1 MTDQRKYISKLA
13 GKHVLIIG
21 GSAGIGYGVAE
32 ASLEHGAAVTIS
44 SSNAGRLAAAV
55 DALSAA
61 YPTAAREGRI
71 SPGVVCDLGAAD
83 DDALDAN
90 AANLFATIT
99 SRPSPTGD
107 SKTTTT
113 TTTIDHIVYSAG
125 DALATIPLAS
135 ATTARVRRAGTVR
148 FFGALACARAATQVL
163 PPNTLSSFTI
173 TSGTVAHRPLPGWA
187 VVGGF
192 ATGLLGMTRSLALDL
207 APARIRV
214 NCVAPGAVDTGLWD
228 GFVETHNPKI
238 TAGRKLAAM
247 NDALAAAVAVAA
259 DRDTI
264 AVLNDDVVKPK
275 DS

>member
-1 MTDQRKYISKLA
+1 MTDQRKYVSKLA

-44 SSNAGRLAAAV
+44 SSNATRLAAAV
-55 DALSAA
+55 AALSAA
-61 YPTAAREGRI
+61 YPTAASEGRVA
-71 SPGVVCDLGAAD
+71 PGVVCDLGAAD

-90 AANLFATIT
+90 VANLFATIT
-99 SRPSPTGD
+99 ARPSPTGD
-107 SKTTTT
+107 GKTT

-125 DALATIPLAS
+125 DALATIPLADAS
-135 ATTARVRRAGTVR
+135 TPRVRRAGT
-148 FFGALACARAATQVL
+148 TL
-163 PPNTLSSFTI
+163 PSGTLSSFTL
-173 TSGTVAHRPLPGWA
+173 TSGTAAHRPLPGWA

-228 GFVETHNPKI
+228 GMVGAGGEGEKRKVFEALEARLPTGRVGRVEDV
-238 TAGRKLAAM
+238 AEAFLYLMR
-247 NDALAAAVAVAA
+247 DANA
-259 DRDTI
+259 TGS
-264 AVLNDDVVKPK
+264 VVTT
-275 DS
+275 DGGALLV